1 MGTNQ
6 VSIINISLEIMH
18 TKIALNYS
26 ILVTV
31 ATITIN
37 KIFLIKPGKVLHSSK
52 VSTFFVDTFDECNT
66 FILQCFQGKQPVPK
80 KTKKREKCNLGETH
94 FFYLVLLLNM
104 FNMQYWS

>member
-52 VSTFFVDTFDECNT
+52 VSTFFAVQHQCNL
-66 FILQCFQGKQPVPK
+66 FKSDIQGKQPVPK
-80 KTKKREKCNLGETH
+80 ITKKREKCNLGETH
-94 FFYLVLLLNM
+94 FFNLVLLLNM